1 MTKTFAAS
9 FVLCHHLKIS
19 TITSNRLFMQLC
31 LYMRVKK
38 LGKVVLE
45 TGFSQDD
52 NALKL
57 PQTENLLISET

>member
-1 MTKTFAAS
+1 
-9 FVLCHHLKIS
+9 
-19 TITSNRLFMQLC
+19 MQLC

-45 TGFSQDD
+45 TGFSQDN

-57 PQTENLLISET
+57 QQTENLLISET